1 MMSTFIYALC
11 DPRTFEVR
19 YVGKSDDP
27 YKRYCHH
34 LMDKAKTYKVNW
46 IQSLLKVGLLPIRQ
60 ILEECDKSIWEQRE
74 QDWIN
79 FYKKIGSNLTN
90 IADGGV
96 GGSGH
101 KGKHHSEEAKRKIK
115 EANLGKKISEEV
127 KNKMRGSHLG
137 RKYKSMTPEG
147 RKNIGLS
154 MVGRPGHNE
163 GNHASKESRLKMS
176 LSHIGKDNH
185 QKGRSPSEE
194 IRKRISESLKGRK
207 HDSSNN
213 NMTPVLV
220 GDKVI

>member
-1 MMSTFIYALC
+1 METTFIYALC

-34 LMDKAKTYKVNW
+34 LIDKSKTYKVNW
-46 IQSLLKVGLLPIRQ
+46 IQSLLKLNLLPIRQ
-60 ILEECDKSIWEQRE
+60 ILEECDKSIWQQRE

-79 FYKKIGSNLTN
+79 FYKKIGSDLTN
-90 IADGGV
+90 LADGGI

-101 KGKHHSEEAKRKIK
+101 RGKHHSEEAKIK
-115 EANLGKKISEEV
+115 MRAAKLGKKISEEH
-127 KNKMRGSHLG
+127 KKKLRDTHLG
-137 RKYKSMTPEG
+137 KKYKSMSLEG

-154 MVGRPGHNE
+154 GKGRPSPWKGKHPSE
-163 GNHASKESRLKMS
+163 ESRLKMS

-194 IRKRISESLKGRK
+194 TRKRISESLKGRK

-213 NMTPVLV
+213 N
-220 GDKVI
+220 GDSE